1 VAKGF
6 KQQYGIDYEETF
18 NHVVKSATIRVILSL
33 AVSQGWTMRQLD
45 VQNASLHG
53 FLEEHVYMR
62 QHLGYEDKT
71 LPQYVCKLGKALYA
85 LKQAPRAW
93 YARLNTKLLELGFK
107 ILKADNSLFYFRNH
121 DVTMFILVYVD
132 DIVITSSKP
141 QAVTAL
147 LQNLGSDFALKDLGD
162 LHYFLGIE
170 VNKVNDGIIL
180 SQEKYANDLLRRA
193 GMTMC
198 KPVSTPLATGEK
210 LASYLDTPLGEK
222 DSTQYRSIVGAIQ
235 YLMLTRPDIAF
246 EVNKVCQFLHAP
258 TDIHW
263 AAIKRILQ
271 YLKGCTKLNLKIVK
285 TNSLLVSAFSDADWT
300 GCLDDRK
307 PTRGHAIFLGHN
319 LVSWSARKKPAVSR
333 SST

>member
-1 VAKGF
+1 
-6 KQQYGIDYEETF
+6 
-18 NHVVKSATIRVILSL
+18 
-33 AVSQGWTMRQLD
+33 
-45 VQNASLHG
+45 
-53 FLEEHVYMR
+53 
-62 QHLGYEDKT
+62 
-71 LPQYVCKLGKALYA
+71 
-85 LKQAPRAW
+85 
-93 YARLNTKLLELGFK
+93 
-107 ILKADNSLFYFRNH
+107 
-121 DVTMFILVYVD
+121 
-132 DIVITSSKP
+132 
-141 QAVTAL
+141 
-147 LQNLGSDFALKDLGD
+147 
-162 LHYFLGIE
+162 
-170 VNKVNDGIIL
+170 
-180 SQEKYANDLLRRA
+180 
-193 GMTMC
+193 MC
-198 KPVSTPLATGEK
+198 KPVSTPLATREK